1 MGIEIIQF
9 GSETCLPCRAIRE
22 KIEHWAVSYP
32 PVRYRYMPIEDHPE
46 KAARAAVFTVPTV
59 LVYVEG
65 KLSIRASGYFSLD
78 AILSK
83 VERFIDLMN

>member
-1 MGIEIIQF
+1 
-9 GSETCLPCRAIRE
+9 
-22 KIEHWAVSYP
+22 
-32 PVRYRYMPIEDHPE
+32 MPIEDHPE
-46 KAARAAVFTVPTV
+46 EAARAAVFTVPTV

-78 AILSK
+78 AILAK